1 MSHFVLEVEREIK
14 FIDSNG
20 FLSGIVLQSS
30 GQESLREEETREPVD
45 LWSSVFDPL
54 QEEID
59 SGVAIYDPRT

>member
-30 GQESLREEETREPVD
+30 GQESLREEET
-45 LWSSVFDPL
+45 
-54 QEEID
+54 
-59 SGVAIYDPRT
+59 

>member
-30 GQESLREEETREPVD
+30 GQESLREEETWEPVD